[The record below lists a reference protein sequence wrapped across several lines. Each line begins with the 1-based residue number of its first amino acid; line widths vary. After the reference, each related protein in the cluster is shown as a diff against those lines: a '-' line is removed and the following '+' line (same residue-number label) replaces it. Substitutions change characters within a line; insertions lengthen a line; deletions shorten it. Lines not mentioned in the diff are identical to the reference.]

1 VEAKFNNRERYRM
14 HERERNPL
22 ASS

>member
-1 VEAKFNNRERYRM
+1 M

-22 ASS
+22 ASNSISDLTNR